1 MIDGDAHL
9 RLVPHIN
16 RPEMYLGKTIT
27 EYNKISHALEVSLL
41 KNYESPINLF
51 SVDLVKYPNIQY
63 AN

>member
-1 MIDGDAHL
+1 MIDGGSHL

-27 EYNKISHALEVSLL
+27 DYNKISHALEVTIL
-41 KNYESPINLF
+41 KKNESPVNLF
-51 SVDLVKYPNIQY
+51 SVDLLKYPNIQY